1 MTISDND
8 KKLLLAEHF
17 LLKHIP
23 EKGLDRIVKES
34 KLVHYDPDEVIFNKG
49 DSANAMMVIVKGVVR
64 VSSPATGGDNVT
76 FAKLTEGAVFGEIA
90 LIDGYERSANAEA
103 VEATEILEVN
113 RSSFTPILRE
123 SADLCIDL
131 LKIVCN
137 RIRHTNALL
146 EGFSYLDL
154 KHRLAKRLMYMSN
167 SMSSSV
173 TSPNISIR
181 VSKEDLIAMMG
192 VDRIAVENELTIW
205 SELGF
210 IKNDE
215 GWITVNDSQKL
226 AEVIEQEV

>member
-1 MTISDND
+1 
-8 KKLLLAEHF
+8 
-17 LLKHIP
+17 
-23 EKGLDRIVKES
+23 
-34 KLVHYDPDEVIFNKG
+34 
-49 DSANAMMVIVKGVVR
+49 
-64 VSSPATGGDNVT
+64 
-76 FAKLTEGAVFGEIA
+76 
-90 LIDGYERSANAEA
+90 
-103 VEATEILEVN
+103 
-113 RSSFTPILRE
+113 
-123 SADLCIDL
+123 
-131 LKIVCN
+131 
-137 RIRHTNALL
+137 
-146 EGFSYLDL
+146 
-154 KHRLAKRLMYMSN
+154 MYMSN